1 MAKTYTQLVESLK
14 DVEES
19 EGPISTV
26 GSVGGGMIG
35 EPPGPRILGKKKK
48 KKCEVFAGTNVYEV
62 SSEVF
67 MKCKGEKPKY
77 ARYAKHVG
85 EDENG
90 HDIREYGLKY
100 PKKGIIIK
108 DSKYGTMMYLRR
120 GKK

>member
-1 MAKTYTQLVESLK
+1 MAKTYSQLIESLK

-19 EGPISTV
+19 DAPISTV

-48 KKCEVFAGTNVYEV
+48 REVFAGSNVYEV
-62 SSEVF
+62 SSDVF
-67 MKCKGEKPKY
+67 MKCKGEKP
-77 ARYAKHVG
+77 RYDHYTKHVG
-85 EDENG
+85 ADDEGQN
-90 HDIREYGLKY
+90 IREYGLKN

-120 GKK
+120 RKK

>member
-1 MAKTYTQLVESLK
+1 
-14 DVEES
+14 
-19 EGPISTV
+19 
-26 GSVGGGMIG
+26 
-35 EPPGPRILGKKKK
+35 
-48 KKCEVFAGTNVYEV
+48 
-62 SSEVF
+62 

-90 HDIREYGLKY
+90 QEIREYGLKY

-120 GKK
+120 RKK